1 MAEAF
6 PASGNIDPTTFPFL
20 LMDLHRRG
28 ATGSLKVEGPSHPKA
43 LYFRGG
49 RILFGSSND
58 PKDQLGSILIEQ
70 ARITQE
76 QLEDVNAK
84 VGPGNPL
91 AKVLAESGY
100 VNQRELGDAA
110 RIKVERILSDVI
122 AYGSGSFEFEDG
134 VLPKGAVDLK
144 LSTEKLVLGSVA
156 RISDRAFV
164 LRHIDGLGVVLAPT
178 PEAQE
183 RIGEVRA
190 EVTPLLERLDGRR
203 SLKDA
208 VALTRLDEFEAAKLA
223 CGLLFLGV
231 VRRAEAGGAGVA
243 RESEELDLAAA
254 AQEALGDEPDGFSLS
269 APAAAPPA
277 PARSAPDIPFFVPED
292 QPLPAAPGSVEADEV
307 AFPMVEPSGF
317 GPGDDTPAFAST
329 PAVAVPQPEG
339 APDVGAFGD
348 GPSVP
353 PFAVPAEPEPIVRE
367 DRAAT
372 TAPPEADAAGGPLQF
387 STAEPEPSFG
397 SAPIFEAPPSFDIP
411 KLDLAGAPQRSA
423 PVDESFDMDTLP
435 RGVPTA
441 SETLPSF
448 HLDASPSP
456 AHHED
461 EEGPMTTP
469 SAPPSKEDLAALDEL
484 LNPSASSIGRAQPPS
499 MRPDRDRWEPQFRP
513 TVGRR
518 PAPRGRGVP
527 ILPLALGV
535 AGLAVAGAAG
545 YYFLVLRPAQAAP
558 VAKTS
563 PSTQP
568 APSIATLA
576 GAPVEG
582 APSSSAQGPSAAP
595 PAAATFAPATLA
607 PVTVATPRPSTTL
620 PQPPTTTPV
629 ASGPAAAS
637 GDARGLLRAGGYAG
651 AARAFATELQG
662 GARGRYTVQLLVACS
677 EETVQKAVSAVP
689 AGELFILPVN
699 YKGKSCYRLCWGV
712 YRNEPEAASAGSSL
726 PDYFRRGGATPKVSP
741 IADLLP

>member
-6 PASGNIDPTTFPFL
+6 PTSGNIDPTTFPFL

-43 LYFRGG
+43 LYFRSG

-70 ARITQE
+70 AKITQE
-76 QLEDVNAK
+76 QLDDVNAK

-100 VNQRELGDAA
+100 VNQRELGEAA

-178 PEAQE
+178 AQAQE

-190 EVTPLLERLDGRR
+190 DVTPLLERLDGRR

-231 VRRAEAGGAGVA
+231 VGRAEAGGGTVA
-243 RESEELDLAAA
+243 PGSEELDLAAA
-254 AQEALGDEPDGFSLS
+254 AQEAFGGAEMAGFPLK
-269 APAAAPPA
+269 APAAVPPASAPPIH
-277 PARSAPDIPFFVPED
+277 DTPFFVPET
-292 QPLPAAPGSVEADEV
+292 QPLPAVSGSVEADEV
-307 AFPMVEPSGF
+307 AVPTAEPSGF
-317 GPGDDTPAFAST
+317 APSDMLAFAS
-329 PAVAVPQPEG
+329 PEPVADPQPG
-339 APDVGAFGD
+339 GVGPFG
-348 GPSVP
+348 GGTSEP
-353 PFAVPAEPEPIVRE
+353 PFVLPPEPEPEPIFHE
-367 DRAAT
+367 DPMAT
-372 TAPPEADAAGGPLQF
+372 MAPPPADAAGGPAHF
-387 STAEPEPSFG
+387 STAEPQPSFG
-397 SAPIFEAPPSFDIP
+397 AAPTFEAPPSFDIP
-411 KLDLAGAPQRSA
+411 KLDLASASPESA

-435 RGVPTA
+435 RGIPTV
-441 SETLPSF
+441 SETIPSF
-448 HLDASPSP
+448 HLDTSRSP

-461 EEGPMTTP
+461 DESPAAP
-469 SAPPSKEDLAALDEL
+469 SARPSKEDLAALDAL
-484 LNPSASSIGRAQPPS
+484 LNPAASSSGRVQAAGA
-499 MRPDRDRWEPQFRP
+499 RPDRDRWEPQFRP
-513 TVGRR
+513 TPTAAGRR
-518 PAPRGRGVP
+518 PPPRGRSVP

-535 AGLAVAGAAG
+535 AGLAVAAGTG
-545 YYFLVLRPAQAAP
+545 YYFLVLRPAQAAE
-558 VAKTS
+558 VAHTS
-563 PSTQP
+563 PTQAP
-568 APSIATLA
+568 PSITALA

-582 APSSSAQGPSAAP
+582 APSSAAPGPSAAP
-595 PAAATFAPATLA
+595 AVAATLA
-607 PVTVATPRPSTTL
+607 PVTVATPRPTTTTL
-620 PQPPTTTPV
+620 PPPTTTPR
-629 ASGPAAAS
+629 AYPPPAAS

-651 AARAFATELQG
+651 AARTFAAELQG
-662 GARGRYTVQLLVACS
+662 GARGRYSVQLLVACS
-677 EETVQKAVSAVP
+677 EETVQKAVAAVP
-689 AGELFILPVN
+689 ADELFILPVN
-699 YKGKSCYRLCWGV
+699 YKGRSCYRLCWGV
-712 YRNEPEAASAGSSL
+712 YRNEPEAVSAGHSL
-726 PDYFRRGGATPKVSP
+726 PEYFRRGGATPKVSP
-741 IADLLP
+741 LADLLP